1 MNVPATTN
9 GRTAVIVRTKRPPRK
24 GMDAS
29 IAEYA
34 YAVQFWTPA
43 MIEGK
48 TSLNGDMTTCEY
60 VEHLHPTA

>member
-1 MNVPATTN
+1 MNVPAASN
-9 GRTAVIVRTKRPPRK
+9 GRTAVIVRTRISPRK
-24 GMDAS
+24 YIYG
-29 IAEYA
+29 
-34 YAVQFWTPA
+34 VQFWTPA